1 MKRLTALLLSLVLLL
16 TGVPA
21 ASAVSESSA
30 DGTAVILPED
40 VPSPWAYEEVKQAI
54 VLGMVPSSLQNHW
67 RFPVTRV
74 EFAQMVVRFLGF
86 QYGYAKDSS
95 FVSDYCAQTADREG
109 NHFGPG
115 SWWNVFC
122 GAYGPFTD
130 LHLPEDRGYGN
141 TAYSLGIM
149 DGRGGGIFDPKGLLT
164 RQEAACI
171 LMRCYRRYGGEYT
184 GGELSSLALDWE
196 EVAGWAGEDVAAV
209 LDLKVMN
216 GTAAGH
222 FDPLGTYT
230 REQAVL
236 TLLRL
241 YANAPVSR
249 GKGNIPKV

>member
-109 NHFGPG
+109 NP
-115 SWWNVFC
+115 
-122 GAYGPFTD
+122 
-130 LHLPEDRGYGN
+130 
-141 TAYSLGIM
+141 
-149 DGRGGGIFDPKGLLT
+149 
-164 RQEAACI
+164 
-171 LMRCYRRYGGEYT
+171 
-184 GGELSSLALDWE
+184 
-196 EVAGWAGEDVAAV
+196 
-209 LDLKVMN
+209 
-216 GTAAGH
+216 
-222 FDPLGTYT
+222 
-230 REQAVL
+230 
-236 TLLRL
+236 
-241 YANAPVSR
+241 
-249 GKGNIPKV
+249 